1 MNKKTTLQTAEMIAE
16 NNFNDN
22 LQKRYGTSVNEYMSR
37 EHSKEVLQEINILR
51 SLFEKFGKT
60 KTSNLTSA
68 ELKDFLTKINVKK
81 NYIIIYIYIF
91 FYSKLK
97 K

>member
-68 ELKDFLTKINVKK
+68 GLKDFLTKINVKK
-81 NYIIIYIYIF
+81 NYIIIYI
-91 FYSKLK
+91 
-97 K
+97 